1 MFIKRSIGELSETTV
16 TIFDLWNTIDE
27 IPGDVIN
34 TVLCIFKINWKA
46 KSQATGM

>member
-1 MFIKRSIGELSETTV
+1 MFIKMSIGELSETAV

-34 TVLCIFKINWKA
+34 TVLYIVTIGWKA
-46 KSQATGM
+46 KSHATGM